1 MSSVGPNQEFFNL
14 LKHYYYE
21 SDLAHSDAGGP
32 YKDTLIGQFVPS
44 PLLHVHMALTYLVE
58 NGLIN
63 ASGLLLDAG
72 SGDGRIVALASFAHG
87 IPTVGVE
94 YDAEL
99 VESSI
104 RHIKALRGLGIH
116 GPSESML
123 LGDFTDPAIYKQSGI
138 VFENFSTIFNY
149 INNESSIAAKIAEES
164 PSGTKFILLG
174 AFPLMEYHGLTLEC
188 NLQLATRN
196 ISSSRVQFANLP
208 ISDDMEIDPTHT
220 YMQVYRK

>member
-1 MSSVGPNQEFFNL
+1 MSNIGLNQEFFDI
-14 LKHYYYE
+14 LKRYYDE
-21 SDLAHSDAGGP
+21 SDLESSDAGGP
-32 YKDTLIGQFVPS
+32 YKNTLIGQFVPS
-44 PLLHVHMALTYLVE
+44 PLLHVHIALTYLVE

-94 YDAEL
+94 YDSEL

-104 RHIKALRGLGIH
+104 NHIKTLRGLGIH
-116 GPSESML
+116 GASESVL
-123 LGDFTDPAIYKQSGI
+123 LGDFTDPATYKQSGI
-138 VFENFSTIFNY
+138 VFEDFSTIFNY

-174 AFPLMEYHGLTLEC
+174 AFPLLEYQGLTLER
-188 NLQLATRN
+188 NLQLDTRN
-196 ISSSRVQFANLP
+196 GSSNRVQFANLP
-208 ISDDMEIDPTHT
+208 ISDDVEIDPTHT

>member
-1 MSSVGPNQEFFNL
+1 MSNTGLNQEFFDI
-14 LKHYYYE
+14 LKRYYDE
-21 SDLAHSDAGGP
+21 SDLESSDTGGP
-32 YKDTLIGQFVPS
+32 YKNTLIGQFVPS
-44 PLLHVHMALTYLVE
+44 PLLHVHMALTYIVE

-87 IPTVGVE
+87 IPTIGVE
-94 YDAEL
+94 YDSEL
-99 VESSI
+99 VETSI
-104 RHIKALRGLGIH
+104 NHIKALRSLGIH

-123 LGDFTDPAIYKQSGI
+123 LGDFTDPATYKQSGI
-138 VFENFSTIFNY
+138 VFEDFSTIFNY

-174 AFPLMEYHGLTLEC
+174 AFPLLEYQGLTLEC

-196 ISSSRVQFANLP
+196 GSSSRVEFANLP
-208 ISDDMEIDPTHT
+208 ISDDVEIDPTHT